1 MVEDGRRPSGG
12 ADALDPY
19 GCPIH
24 PGVPGSVRSVARSA
38 HIPVERDVCATRA
51 GIFLGNGPEMAKKK
65 PLKAAKLVKHAARK
79 TIGQPKATRAE
90 RSRIEKFKGG
100 RVSKKKGEESGD
112 YDSHE

>member
-1 MVEDGRRPSGG
+1 MLWTPTG
-12 ADALDPY
+12 AQYIPACRDLCVRLLAPHTSLSNGMYAP
-19 GCPIH
+19 
-24 PGVPGSVRSVARSA
+24 PG
-38 HIPVERDVCATRA
+38 A

-79 TIGQPKATRAE
+79 AIGQPKATRAE

-100 RVSKKKGEESGD
+100 RVSKKKGEETKE

>member
-12 ADALDPY
+12 ADAPAPCQRGHVHDL
-19 GCPIH
+19 
-24 PGVPGSVRSVARSA
+24 PGA
-38 HIPVERDVCATRA
+38 E
-51 GIFLGNGPEMAKKK
+51 IFLRNGPEMAKKK
-65 PLKAAKLVKHAARK
+65 PLKAAKLVKRAARK

-100 RVSKKKGEESGD
+100 RVSKKKGEETKE

>member
-1 MVEDGRRPSGG
+1 
-12 ADALDPY
+12 
-19 GCPIH
+19 
-24 PGVPGSVRSVARSA
+24 
-38 HIPVERDVCATRA
+38 
-51 GIFLGNGPEMAKKK
+51 MAKKK

-100 RVSKKKGEESGD
+100 RVRKKKGEETED